1 MPYEPPTQLASPPT
15 RIVNALN
22 ESPLEQLR
30 DVVKYAEVL
39 AEHKERE
46 ARLGEEADQDDCD
59 TEYHLDSIHPS
70 PGDVRNSTR
79 GSGKLRR
86 LACVSMTMFAVSGLA
101 STRGGF

>member
-39 AEHKERE
+39 AEHKER
-46 ARLGEEADQDDCD
+46 
-59 TEYHLDSIHPS
+59 
-70 PGDVRNSTR
+70 
-79 GSGKLRR
+79 R
-86 LACVSMTMFAVSGLA
+86 LALERKQIKTIVIQNITWTA
-101 STRGGF
+101 STPPPGMSAIPQEVVANYAAWPVSR